1 MTSRD
6 GRRPTSARNWT
17 SARPTSATC
26 STRPGAACVPGWTT
40 TSRETA
46 SELDH
51 PDPDRDLACKE
62 FVELITAYLDGAL
75 PDDLRADVDEHL
87 DMCDGCQNVLAQW
100 RTIINLAGQLT
111 EADVEN
117 TDELTRD
124 RLISMFRGLRRR

>member
-1 MTSRD
+1 VS
-6 GRRPTSARNWT
+6 PH
-17 SARPTSATC
+17 
-26 STRPGAACVPGWTT
+26 
-40 TSRETA
+40 
-46 SELDH
+46 H
-51 PDPDRDLACKE
+51 PADRDLACKE

-124 RLISMFRGLRRR
+124 RLISTFRELRRR

>member
-1 MTSRD
+1 M
-6 GRRPTSARNWT
+6 
-17 SARPTSATC
+17 
-26 STRPGAACVPGWTT
+26 
-40 TSRETA
+40 
-46 SELDH
+46 
-51 PDPDRDLACKE
+51 ACKE

-124 RLISMFRGLRRR
+124 RLISTFRGLRRR